1 MITTSYF
8 KEYKSHYK
16 ALLYL
21 GIPIII
27 GQLGI
32 IIMGFADTLMI
43 SWHSKDELAA
53 VGFVN
58 NVFNLP
64 IIFGTGFSYGLT
76 PIVGRLFG
84 LRKSSEV
91 GQSLKACLA
100 SNLMIGVI
108 LTAIMAI
115 VYFNVERMGQPED
128 LMPLIKPYF
137 LILLCSIPFVV
148 LFNAFKQFADGI
160 TDTKL
165 PMWLLIGGNAMNIVG
180 NYALIYGKFGFPELG
195 LVGAGMST
203 LFSRILIFLV
213 FAAIFFYT
221 KRYAQYREGFRRLPL
236 TKNLIGRINKMGFP
250 VGVQMGLESA
260 SFSLSAVMVGWL
272 GHDALASHQI
282 VITVSTATFMIY
294 YGMGAAVAVRVS
306 NFKSTDD
313 IVNIKRTSTA
323 GFHLII
329 ALALV
334 LSTIVYSLRYHFASW
349 FGQAS
354 SPEINATIVLLMI
367 PVILYQFGDA
377 LQINYANS
385 LRGLGDVKPMMIIA
399 IISYFI
405 VSLPLGY
412 TLGFIF
418 DFGIIG
424 IWMALPVGLTTAGI
438 LLWLRFRQQTKI

>member
-1 MITTSYF
+1 MLKSSYF
-8 KEYKSHYK
+8 KEYTSHYK

-32 IIMGFADTLMI
+32 IVMGFADTLMI

-76 PIVGRLFG
+76 PVVGRLFG
-84 LRKSSEV
+84 LKKNDEV
-91 GQSLKACLA
+91 GQSLKASLA
-100 SNLMIGVI
+100 SNFMIGCI
-108 LTAIMAI
+108 LVLIMGV
-115 VYFNVERMGQPED
+115 VYLNVERLGQPQD

-137 LILLCSIPFVV
+137 LILLCSVPFVV

-160 TDTKL
+160 TDTRM
-165 PMWLLIGGNAMNIVG
+165 PMWLLICGNAMNIVG
-180 NYALIYGKFGFPELG
+180 NYALIYGKFGCPELG
-195 LVGAGMST
+195 LIGAGLST
-203 LFSRILIFLV
+203 LFSRILIFFV
-213 FAAIFFYT
+213 FAGIFFYSS
-221 KRYAQYREGFRRLPL
+221 RYKVYRDGFMNLPL
-236 TKNLIGRINKMGFP
+236 TKTLVGKINKMGLP

-282 VITVSTATFMIY
+282 VITVSTATFMVY
-294 YGMGAAVAVRVS
+294 YGMGAAVAVRIS
-306 NFKSTDD
+306 NFKSTNDV
-313 IVNIKRTSTA
+313 VNIAKTSTA
-323 GFHLII
+323 GFHLI
-329 ALALV
+329 LV
-334 LSTIVYSLRYHFASW
+334 LAVVLSGMVFSQRYNFAQW
-349 FGQAS
+349 FGQAD
-354 SPEINATIVLLMI
+354 SPEINAMILMLMV
-367 PVILYQFGDA
+367 PMILYQFGDA
-377 LQINYANS
+377 LQINYANA
-385 LRGLGDVKPMMIIA
+385 LRGIGDVKPMMIIA

-418 DFGIIG
+418 KFGIIG
-424 IWMALPVGLTTAGI
+424 IWMALPVGLTTAGL
-438 LLWLRFRQQTKI
+438 LLWLRFRQQTRI